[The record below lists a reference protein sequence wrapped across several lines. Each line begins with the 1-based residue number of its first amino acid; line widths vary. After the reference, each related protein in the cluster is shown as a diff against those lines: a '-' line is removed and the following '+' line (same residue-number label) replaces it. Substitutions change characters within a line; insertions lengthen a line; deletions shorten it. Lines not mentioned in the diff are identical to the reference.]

1 MEITRRTLLGTGTV
15 AGVGLLLPLRL
26 TEAANAAKPVNVLT
40 AFTEQLPTLANLGV
54 IDARAGGAFAISMEN
69 ATHSFHAGFT
79 TPTPTFAYKSAG
91 GTQTSLGPVIVAQ
104 KDMPFTLAVTNNL
117 GNHPLASAIDT
128 GIMGAIDADKTAPR
142 TAVHLHG
149 GNTAPASDGDPM
161 DHFPKGATKTYA
173 YGNTQEAAGLWY

>member
-79 TPTPTFAYKSAG
+79 TPTPTFTYKSPG
-91 GTQTSLGPVIVAQ
+91 GTQDYLGPVIVAQ

-117 GNHPLASAIDT
+117 GNHPLATALDFD
-128 GIMGAIDADKTAPR
+128 IMGTAPGDATAPR
-142 TAVHLHG
+142 ASTHL
-149 GNTAPASDGDPM
+149 
-161 DHFPKGATKTYA
+161 
-173 YGNTQEAAGLWY
+173 